1 MFAVTA
7 AEFTVEGTAIMLI
20 NRYIPLWRCP
30 RSILSNNG
38 LQFCPKLSHVV
49 YELLGVRKIATS
61 SYHPS
66 GNGGVEHV
74 NHTMAQMLAMV
85 VNERQSDWDAQLPHV
100 EFAYNNPASAAT
112 GLAPNEVHMGRLPR
126 LPLNFFDRSGV
137 AGHQSL
143 ARDHLAYCDLASERQ
158 RAPTVLFARCMP

>member
-7 AEFTVEGTAIMLI
+7 AEYTAEGTANVHI
-20 NRYIPLWRCP
+20 NRYIPPRGCP
-30 RSILSNNG
+30 HSILSDNG

-74 NHTMAQMLAMV
+74 NHTMAQLLAMV
-85 VNERQSDWDAQLPHV
+85 VNERQR
-100 EFAYNNPASAAT
+100 N
-112 GLAPNEVHMGRLPR
+112 
-126 LPLNFFDRSGV
+126 
-137 AGHQSL
+137 
-143 ARDHLAYCDLASERQ
+143 
-158 RAPTVLFARCMP
+158 